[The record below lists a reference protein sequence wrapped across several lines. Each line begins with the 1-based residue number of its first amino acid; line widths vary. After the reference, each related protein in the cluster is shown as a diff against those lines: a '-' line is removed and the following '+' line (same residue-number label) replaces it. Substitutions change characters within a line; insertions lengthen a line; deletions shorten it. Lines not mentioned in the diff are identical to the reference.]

1 MKKQIQ
7 DTIEVQLKVI
17 TDRELSDDAKEAEVH
32 RYLKHIG
39 CGNIEVHLMGGMGMV
54 VGFSVEGMELSDV
67 MSYSDYMLT
76 CKVREADECNCDDY
90 KCGKALPTLQEVR
103 EVLQA
108 TLELDMEIFSTS
120 VEAGMNIEKIMED
133 AVGKHAKAEE
143 FLELAKPLIALKKA
157 MSK

>member
-17 TDRELSDDAKEAEVH
+17 TEREISDDAKEEAVIN
-32 RYLKHIG
+32 YLKHIG
-39 CGNIEVHLMGGMGMV
+39 CGNIELHHIGNMGMV

-90 KCGKALPTLQEVR
+90 KCGKALPTLQDVR

-108 TLELDMEIFSTS
+108 TLELDMEIFTVS
-120 VEAGMNIEKIMED
+120 VEAGMDIEKVMED
-133 AVGKHAKAEE
+133 VVDKHKKAEE
-143 FLELAKPLIALKKA
+143 FMELTKPLIALKKA